1 MPKLLPG
8 APVGRSKA
16 IVIGAQLSNCSNP
29 TGRQTAPRVAV
40 ILVRLTPSVLPCW
53 RISLLSQVCFETAP
67 ISTFMAMRSL
77 GPARSIRAPASAR
90 PGALAGRHL
99 RHSRPTVQL
108 PNCPPVCPALR
119 GTGSG
124 PRRSGEQLPRE
135 LLRDTRLHRNAA
147 PSRHSFPPRPPYP
160 AISSHHPSST
170 VPAAQVSCKGR

>member
-29 TGRQTAPRVAV
+29 IGRQTAPRVAV

-99 RHSRPTVQL
+99 RHSRPIVQLL

-135 LLRDTRLHRNAA
+135 LLREHAFAQECCPESPLVPTAA
-147 PSRHSFPPRPPYP
+147 ALSRQLIASPLTFT
-160 AISSHHPSST
+160 IT
-170 VPAAQVSCKGR
+170 